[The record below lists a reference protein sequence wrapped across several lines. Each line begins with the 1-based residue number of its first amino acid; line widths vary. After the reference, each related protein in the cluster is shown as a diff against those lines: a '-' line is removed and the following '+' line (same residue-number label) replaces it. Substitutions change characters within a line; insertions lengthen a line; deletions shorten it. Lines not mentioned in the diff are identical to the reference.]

1 MSMTDIG
8 KCNLSIIIPT
18 YNEAE
23 NISELILRIEK
34 SLTGVDFE
42 IIIVDDNSPD
52 GTADIAQ
59 KLGEEY
65 SNIKVIKR
73 KGKLGLASAVLE
85 GMRLA
90 NGKFI
95 AVMDADLQHP
105 PELLP
110 LMLEKAYKGY
120 DLIIASRYIKGGSI
134 EYWSISRRIIS
145 FGAIFLAHLLFPK
158 IKNIKDPIS
167 GFFMFKREIVKNIH
181 LNPRG
186 FKILLEILVKGNYQ
200 SVVEVPYP
208 FRERRK
214 GKSKLNSKEII
225 NYVIHLLKLKM
236 YRLVI

>member
-1 MSMTDIG
+1 
-8 KCNLSIIIPT
+8 
-18 YNEAE
+18 
-23 NISELILRIEK
+23 
-34 SLTGVDFE
+34 
-42 IIIVDDNSPD
+42 
-52 GTADIAQ
+52 
-59 KLGEEY
+59 
-65 SNIKVIKR
+65 
-73 KGKLGLASAVLE
+73 
-85 GMRLA
+85 
-90 NGKFI
+90 
-95 AVMDADLQHP
+95 MDADLQHP

-181 LNPRG
+181 LNPKG

-200 SVVEVPYP
+200 SVVEVPYL

-225 NYVIHLLKLKM
+225 NYAIHLLKLKM